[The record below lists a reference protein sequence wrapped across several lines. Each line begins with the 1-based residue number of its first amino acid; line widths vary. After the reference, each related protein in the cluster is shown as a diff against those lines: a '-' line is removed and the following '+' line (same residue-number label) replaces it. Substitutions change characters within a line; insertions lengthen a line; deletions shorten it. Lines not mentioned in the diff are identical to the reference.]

1 MQEFCLLFLVF
12 CFLVSSAM
20 IEEKKE
26 ENFSKLSKI
35 LVHIIK
41 SCEKDYH
48 AAVINNRTD
57 ESVSRHLGNLESVA
71 VNFQDNLLVSKYD
84 NNIIHG
90 KGKIDLFIAT
100 VENSV
105 GELNKILRRLK
116 FSRWW
121 NIMMTYFI
129 INGSDNGCKH
139 AFTALQMI
147 WRMNILNC
155 YYICFDFDGKSFIY
169 TFNPY
174 SSRAPD
180 QWKIAEEISNASYYM
195 AIYNRVYDEDDI
207 CKDFYFDRTKY
218 VDKFLMKIG
227 IPSRMQNLQSGL
239 DVISAMKTVFNLS
252 LINVHFLCNTND
264 HLRFVIFHSDELDIL
279 WCSYFNHKKRE
290 YDSLKSSYP
299 TSFEGLYIL
308 SSNQKLLSPLE
319 KIYSSFDFSLI
330 LGTIII
336 TIITY
341 LVILF
346 TNSNRSYSF
355 TTFEIIR
362 LWIGVSLKTKIHPQ
376 SLRIFFSS
384 IFIYFL
390 VIQITLQGDLV
401 DCLSKTKLR
410 KNVNYLSDLR
420 NNYYQKIILKNHVPL
435 EVFDEELILKTKIKI
450 YSKNNVTCINSVVE
464 DPSKICVIYHNDVLL
479 ELMRNNFS
487 KNALKSVHLSKY
499 SISTRL
505 RSYSTPPDWPLKN
518 KIDNF
523 FMSVESYG
531 LNLKTEAN
539 NLARVMFNLQTSEY
553 VTRFNQISLDSL
565 SFVFFF
571 WFAGIILSFICFFF
585 ETFDISKKYILNCIC
600 VTKKEICKC
609 VTNILKFLKNVKSK
623 IVLLSVYLVEQIR
636 VPPDTTYVDQ

>member
-1 MQEFCLLFLVF
+1 MMMNFRIIKMQEFCLLFLVF

-26 ENFSKLSKI
+26 DNFSKLSKI

-48 AAVINNRTD
+48 AAVINKRTD
-57 ESVSRHLGNLESVA
+57 ESVSRHLGNLESIA
-71 VNFQDNLLVSKYD
+71 VNFQDNLLVSIFDDDFSY
-84 NNIIHG
+84 G
-90 KGKIDLFIAT
+90 KEKIDLFIAT
-100 VENSV
+100 IENSV
-105 GELNKILRRLK
+105 DELKKMLHQLK

-121 NIMMTYFI
+121 DIMMPHFI

-139 AFTALQMI
+139 ASTALKMI
-147 WRMNILNC
+147 WRMNILNG
-155 YYICFDFDGKSFIY
+155 YYICFDFKRKPFIY

-180 QWKIAEEISNASYYM
+180 QWKIVEEVSNASYYL
-195 AIYNRVYDEDDI
+195 AIYNRQYDRDGI

-218 VDKFLMKIG
+218 VEKFLMRIG
-227 IPSRMQNLQSGL
+227 IPSQMENLQGGSYI
-239 DVISAMKTVFNLS
+239 ISAMKNVFKLS
-252 LINVHFLCNTND
+252 LVNMTFLCYTREYWWFFYL
-264 HLRFVIFHSDELDIL
+264 HAEDELDIL
-279 WCSYFNHKKRE
+279 LCPTYTEHDKWKDEFLRA
-290 YDSLKSSYP
+290 SYP
-299 TSFEGLYIL
+299 TNIEGLYIL
-308 SSNQKLLSPLE
+308 SSNQKYLSPLE
-319 KIYSSFDFSLI
+319 KIYSSFDFPLI

-346 TNSNRSYSF
+346 TNSNRRYLF

-362 LWIGVSLKTKIHPQ
+362 LWIGVSLKTKINPQ

-390 VIQITLQGDLV
+390 VIQMTIQGDLV
-401 DCLSKTKLR
+401 DCLSKTKLE

-420 NNYYQKIILKNHVPL
+420 NNYYQKIFLNDQVPL
-435 EVFDEELILKTKIKI
+435 AVFDDELILKTKIQAD
-450 YSKNNVTCINSVVE
+450 SKDNVTCIENVIK
-464 DPSKICVIYHNDVLL
+464 DPSKICITYYNDVLL
-479 ELMRNNFS
+479 ELQKNNFT
-487 KNALKSVHLSKY
+487 KNALKSLHLSKY

-505 RSYSTPPDWPLKN
+505 GRYATPFDWPLK
-518 KIDNF
+518 KKFDNLL
-523 FMSVESYG
+523 MSIESYG

-539 NLARVMFNLQTSEY
+539 NRARLMSDLQTSEY
-553 VTRFNQISLDSL
+553 VTSFSQISLDSL

-571 WFAGIILSFICFFF
+571 WFAGITLSFICFFF

-600 VTKKEICKC
+600 ATKKEIFKF

-623 IVLLSVYLVEQIR
+623 I
-636 VPPDTTYVDQ
+636 